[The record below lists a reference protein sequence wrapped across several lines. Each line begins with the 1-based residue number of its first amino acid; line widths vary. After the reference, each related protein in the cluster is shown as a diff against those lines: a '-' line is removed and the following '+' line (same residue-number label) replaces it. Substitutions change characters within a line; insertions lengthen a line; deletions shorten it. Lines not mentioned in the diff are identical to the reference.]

1 VHRLPAGVAAILAA
15 LAATTAA
22 VALGGALQ
30 PSPAKPVPA
39 ELAASIAK
47 AQLQGTVA
55 SWCRGGFR
63 PGGRPEYAVAVARE
77 RGGSYVVIGWDGAAV
92 TLAAFSGGA
101 DLSCYTPAEA
111 RRLNRTIASSETISG
126 RITPRWNTTVVCGF
140 VESTSAA
147 CWQYSPSRREFVKIG
162 DWTT

>member
-1 VHRLPAGVAAILAA
+1 MIARLLVVVAA
-15 LAATTAA
+15 ATGT
-22 VALGGALQ
+22 LLQ
-30 PSPAKPVPA
+30 PSPVKPVPA

-55 SWCRGGFR
+55 SWCRGGFFA
-63 PGGRPEYAVAVARE
+63 GGRPQYAVAVARE
-77 RGGSYVVIGWDGAAV
+77 RGGSYVVIDGGVAV

-126 RITPRWNTTVVCGF
+126 RVAPRWNTTVVCGF
-140 VESTSAA
+140 VEDTSAV

-162 DWTT
+162 EWTT